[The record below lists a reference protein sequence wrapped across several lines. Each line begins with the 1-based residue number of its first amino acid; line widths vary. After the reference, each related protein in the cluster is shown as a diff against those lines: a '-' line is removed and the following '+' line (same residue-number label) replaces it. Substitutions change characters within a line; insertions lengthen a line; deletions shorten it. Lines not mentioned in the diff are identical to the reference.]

1 MAFAD
6 EVPNMNDA
14 LRERFEKWVL
24 SQSLMS
30 VEKDGDGEYKDHET
44 WYCWQAA
51 LAMHSTG
58 DDARDTE
65 RLNWLESTMR
75 EYGDGYTE
83 PREASIE
90 WIGWQQSP
98 EESHFPGLRKAI
110 DAAITGAQG
119 HE

>member
-1 MAFAD
+1 MSAD
-6 EVPNMNDA
+6 LRARFDA
-14 LRERFEKWVL
+14 WGIDHDDYPSMTRRADGTYFWP
-24 SQSLMS
+24 Q
-30 VEKDGDGEYKDHET
+30 VESG
-44 WYCWQAA
+44 WQAVQ
-51 LAMHSTG
+51 AMHSTG

-83 PREASIE
+83 PREASIG

-98 EESHFPGLRKAI
+98 EELHFPGLRKAI